1 MQVAD
6 IWRKKSR
13 KALLSAFDWLQ
24 TLIFALVTITLL
36 LAFAV
41 RVVGVVGDS
50 MLPTLESGDRLLLSG
65 TKGEYAR
72 GDIVVV
78 DRYTDE
84 PLIKRVVAVAG
95 DVVQITDDYHLLVNS
110 IPQVEPYITGITVPR
125 DMVGPMQVPAGCVFV
140 LGDNRTY
147 SKDSRQREIGMV
159 DVKDIVGKVVYRLW
173 PLGKTGSVYE

>member
-1 MQVAD
+1 MQIAD
-6 IWRKKSR
+6 TLRKKSR
-13 KALLSAFDWLQ
+13 KSLLSAFDWLQ
-24 TLIFALVTITLL
+24 TLIVALVAITLL

-50 MLPTLESGDRLLLSG
+50 MLPTLENGDRLLLSA
-65 TKGEYAR
+65 TDDSYTY

-95 DVVQITDDYHLLVNS
+95 DMVQITDDFRLLVNGVL
-110 IPQVEPYITGITVPR
+110 QVEPYIIGVTVPR
-125 DMVGPMQVPAGCVFV
+125 DMTGPVQVPAGCVFV

-147 SKDSRQREIGMV
+147 SKDSRQRVVGMV

-173 PLGKTGSVYE
+173 PLGKAGSVYE